1 MNKPTNI
8 TYDELVKTI
17 TMFWIDNALEESINA
32 EVEKFVTEL
41 ETKLTKIG
49 TKEGLRDYIRSVKAS
64 LGNILGLMEV
74 SEEKFKR
81 IISMLRRDR
90 KYVFSTEWSLDK
102 TRSVLLDQES
112 FMDDV
117 CELLLNGANSDR
129 FKRKIPDFYRKG
141 FVIDDSILSRLSDQT
156 ELARLAKKQ
165 LDVKYNN
172 SVANAVARRIEE
184 TVKFTC
190 DLEGLTLVRNKEVEM
205 FGKSYCIA
213 IPNAHDP
220 CVLIDYSYNITTSST
235 QSRYAEKVKTTQEL
249 ISNSGKKII
258 TINVI
263 EGAGWV
269 GRQSD
274 LRQIYDCSDYTLNVA
289 NIGLIDQIIRFALE
303 DKQ

>member
-1 MNKPTNI
+1 MNKPKKI
-8 TYDELVKTI
+8 SYDDLVKTI
-17 TMFWIDNALEESINA
+17 TMFWIDNSLEESINA
-32 EVEKFVTEL
+32 EVDKFVIEL

-49 TKEGLRDYIRSVKAS
+49 TKDGLRSYICSDKSALV
-64 LGNILGLMEV
+64 NILGLMEI

-117 CELLLNGANSDR
+117 CELLLNGANSDK

-141 FVIDDSILSRLSDQT
+141 FIIDDSILARLKDRT

-172 SVANAVARRIEE
+172 SVSNAVARKIEE
-184 TVKFTC
+184 TIKFTC
-190 DLEGLTLVRNKEVEM
+190 DLEGLTLVKNKEIEM

-213 IPNAHDP
+213 IPNEHDP
-220 CVLIDYSYNITTSST
+220 CILIDYSYNITTSST
-235 QSRYAEKVKTTQEL
+235 QSRYADKVKTTREN
-249 ISNSGKKII
+249 IANKGKKII
-258 TINVI
+258 TVNIV

-274 LRQIYDCSDYTLNVA
+274 LRQIYDNSDYTLNVA
-289 NIGLIDQIIRFALE
+289 NIGMIDQIIRFALE
-303 DKQ
+303 D

>member
-1 MNKPTNI
+1 MNKPANI
-8 TYDELVKTI
+8 TYDELIKTI
-17 TMFWIDNALEESINA
+17 TMFWIDNTLEDSINA
-32 EVEKFVTEL
+32 EVEKFVSEL

-49 TKEGLRDYIRSVKAS
+49 TKEGLRDYIRSDKAS
-64 LGNILGLMEV
+64 LGNILGLMEI

-81 IISMLRRDR
+81 IISMMRRDR

-102 TRSVLLDQES
+102 TRSTLLDQES

-117 CELLLNGANSDR
+117 CELLLNGANSER

-141 FVIDDSILSRLSDQT
+141 FMIDNSILARLSDRA

-172 SVANAVARRIEE
+172 SVATAVARKIDE

-190 DLEGLTLVRNKEVEM
+190 DLEGLTLAKNKEVDM
-205 FGKSYCIA
+205 FGRSYCIA
-213 IPNAHDP
+213 IPDAKNP
-220 CVLIDYSYNITTSST
+220 RVLIDYSYNITTSST
-235 QSRYAEKVKTTQEL
+235 QSRYAEKVKHTQD
-249 ISNSGKKII
+249 IIASSGKKIV

-274 LRQIYDCSDYTLNVA
+274 LRQIYDISDYTLNIA
-289 NIGLIDQIIRFALE
+289 NLGLIDQIIRFAME
-303 DKQ
+303 D

>member
-1 MNKPTNI
+1 MNKPANI
-8 TYDELVKTI
+8 SYDELVKTI

-32 EVEKFVTEL
+32 EVENFVSEL

-49 TKEGLRDYIRSVKAS
+49 TKEGLREYIRSDKSS
-64 LGNILGLMEV
+64 LGNILGLMEI

-81 IISMLRRDR
+81 IISMMRRDR

-102 TRSVLLDQES
+102 TRSVLMDQES

-117 CELLLNGANSDR
+117 CELLLNGANSER

-141 FVIDDSILSRLSDQT
+141 FMIDNSILSRLSDKT

-172 SVANAVARRIEE
+172 SVASAVARKIEE
-184 TVKFTC
+184 TIKFTC
-190 DLEGLTLVRNKEVEM
+190 DLEGLTLIKNKEVDM
-205 FGKSYCIA
+205 FGRSYCIA
-213 IPNAHDP
+213 IPNAQDP
-220 CVLIDYSYNITTSST
+220 RVLIDYSYNITTSST
-235 QSRYAEKVKTTQEL
+235 QSRYAEKVKHTQE
-249 ISNSGKKII
+249 IIARSGKKII

-274 LRQIYDCSDYTLNVA
+274 LRQIYDLSDYTLNIT
-289 NIGLIDQIIRFALE
+289 NIGMIDQIIRFALE
-303 DKQ
+303 D

>member
-1 MNKPTNI
+1 MNKPINI
-8 TYDELVKTI
+8 SYDELVKTI
-17 TMFWIDNALEESINA
+17 TMFWIDNSLEESINT
-32 EVEKFVTEL
+32 EVEKFVSEL

-49 TKEGLRDYIRSVKAS
+49 TKEGLSDYIRSDKSS
-64 LGNILGLMEV
+64 LGNILGLMEI

-81 IISMLRRDR
+81 IISIMRRER

-102 TRSVLLDQES
+102 TRSVMLDQAS
-112 FMDDV
+112 FMDEV
-117 CELLLNGANSDR
+117 CELLLNGANSEK

-141 FVIDDSILSRLSDQT
+141 FIIDDSTLARLTDRT
-156 ELARLAKKQ
+156 ELSRLAKKQ

-184 TVKFTC
+184 AVKFTC
-190 DLEGLTLVRNKEVEM
+190 DLEGLTLVRNKEVED

-213 IPNAHDP
+213 IPNAINP
-220 CVLIDYSYNITTSST
+220 RVLIDYSYNITTSST
-235 QSRYAEKVKTTQEL
+235 QSRYAEKVKTTHEA
-249 ISNSGKKII
+249 ISKSGRKTI

-274 LRQIYDCSDYTLNVA
+274 LRQIYDCSDYTLNIA
-289 NIGLIDQIIRFALE
+289 NIGLIDQIIRYALE
-303 DKQ
+303 D

>member
-1 MNKPTNI
+1 MNKPANI
-8 TYDELVKTI
+8 SYDELIKTI
-17 TMFWIDNALEESINA
+17 TMFWIDKTLEESINS
-32 EVEKFVTEL
+32 EVERFVTEL

-49 TKEGLRDYIRSVKAS
+49 TKEGLREYIRSDKSS
-64 LGNILGLMEV
+64 LGNILGLMEI

-90 KYVFSTEWSLDK
+90 KFVFSTEWSLDK
-102 TRSVLLDQES
+102 TRSVLMEQEA

-129 FKRKIPDFYRKG
+129 FKRKIPDFYRNG
-141 FVIDDSILSRLSDQT
+141 FIIDDSILSRLSDRT

-172 SVANAVARRIEE
+172 SVANAVARKIEE

-190 DLEGLTLVRNKEVEM
+190 DLEGLTLVRNKEVEALNR
-205 FGKSYCIA
+205 SYCIA
-213 IPNAHDP
+213 IPNAQKP
-220 CVLIDYSYNITTSST
+220 RVLIDYSYNITTSST
-235 QSRYAEKVKTTQEL
+235 QSRYAEKVKSTRES
-249 ISNSGKKII
+249 IANSGLKII

-274 LRQIYDCSDYTLNVA
+274 LRQIYDNSDYTLNVA
-289 NIGLIDQIIRFALE
+289 NIGLVDQIIRFALE
-303 DKQ
+303 G

>member
-1 MNKPTNI
+1 MNKPANI

-17 TMFWIDNALEESINA
+17 TMFWIDNTLEDSINA
-32 EVEKFVTEL
+32 EVEKFVSEL

-49 TKEGLRDYIRSVKAS
+49 TKEGLRDYIRSDKAS
-64 LGNILGLMEV
+64 LGNILGLMEI

-81 IISMLRRDR
+81 IISMMRRDR

-102 TRSVLLDQES
+102 TRSTLLDQES

-117 CELLLNGANSDR
+117 CELLLNGANSER

-141 FVIDDSILSRLSDQT
+141 FIIDNSILARLSDRA

-172 SVANAVARRIEE
+172 SVAAAVAKKIEE
-184 TVKFTC
+184 SVKFTC
-190 DLEGLTLVRNKEVEM
+190 DLEGLTLAKNKEVDL
-205 FGKSYCIA
+205 FGRSYCIA
-213 IPNAHDP
+213 IPNAQDP
-220 CVLIDYSYNITTSST
+220 RVLIDYSYNITTSST
-235 QSRYAEKVKTTQEL
+235 QSRYAEKVKHTHD
-249 ISNSGKKII
+249 IIASSGKKII

-274 LRQIYDCSDYTLNVA
+274 LRQIYDSSDYTLNIT
-289 NIGLIDQIIRFALE
+289 NLGLIDQIIRFALE
-303 DKQ
+303 D

>member
-1 MNKPTNI
+1 MNKPAKI

-17 TMFWIDNALEESINA
+17 TMFWTDNALEEAINA
-32 EVEKFVTEL
+32 EVEKFVSEL

-49 TKEGLRDYIRSVKAS
+49 TKEGLRDYIRSDKAS
-64 LGNILGLMEV
+64 LGNILGLMEI

-81 IISMLRRDR
+81 IISMMRRDR

-102 TRSVLLDQES
+102 TRSVLMDQEN

-117 CELLLNGANSDR
+117 CELLLNGANSAR

-141 FVIDDSILSRLSDQT
+141 FIIDESILARLSDRA

-172 SVANAVARRIEE
+172 SVAAAVGRKIDEA
-184 TVKFTC
+184 VKFTC
-190 DLEGLTLVRNKEVEM
+190 DLEGLTLVKNKEIDM
-205 FGKSYCIA
+205 FGRSYCIA
-213 IPNAHDP
+213 IPNAHAP
-220 CVLIDYSYNITTSST
+220 RVLIDYSYNITTSST
-235 QSRYAEKVKTTQEL
+235 QSRYAEKAKTTQE
-249 ISNSGKKII
+249 IIANSGKKII

-274 LRQIYDCSDYTLNVA
+274 LRQIYDSSDYTLNIA
-289 NIGLIDQIIRFALE
+289 NIGLIDQIIRFSLE
-303 DKQ
+303 D

>member
-8 TYDELVKTI
+8 SYDELVKTI
-17 TMFWIDNALEESINA
+17 TMFWIDTSLEESINA
-32 EVEKFVTEL
+32 EVESFVTEL

-49 TKEGLRDYIRSVKAS
+49 TKEGLCQYIRSDKAA
-64 LGNILGLMEV
+64 LGNILGLMEI

-102 TRSVLLDQES
+102 TRSVLLEQES

-117 CELLLNGANSDR
+117 CELLLNGANAER

-141 FVIDDSILSRLSDQT
+141 FIIDDSTLERLADRT
-156 ELARLAKKQ
+156 ELARLAKRQ

-172 SVANAVARRIEE
+172 SVANAVAKKIEE

-190 DLEGLTLVRNKEVEM
+190 DLEGLTWVRNKEVDM
-205 FGKSYCIA
+205 FDKSYCIA
-213 IPNAHDP
+213 IPNAVNP
-220 CVLIDYSYNITTSST
+220 RVLIDYSYNITTSSMQSKYANKTKMT
-235 QSRYAEKVKTTQEL
+235 QDV
-249 ISNSGKKII
+249 ISKSGKKIV
-258 TINVI
+258 TINII

-274 LRQIYDCSDYTLNVA
+274 LRQIYDNSDYTLNVS
-289 NIGLIDQIIRFALE
+289 NIGLIDQIIRYALE
-303 DKQ
+303 D

>member
-8 TYDELVKTI
+8 SYDELVNTI
-17 TMFWIDNALEESINA
+17 TMFWIDNALEEAINA

-41 ETKLTKIG
+41 ETKLTRIG
-49 TKEGLRDYIRSVKAS
+49 SKEGLCEYIRSDKAS
-64 LGNILGLMEV
+64 LGNILGLMEI

-90 KYVFSTEWSLDK
+90 KFVFSTEWSLDK

-129 FKRKIPDFYRKG
+129 FKRKIPDFYRKS
-141 FVIDDSILSRLSDQT
+141 FMIDNSILSRLSDKT

-172 SVANAVARRIEE
+172 SVSNAVAKKIEE

-190 DLEGLTLVRNKEVEM
+190 DLEGLTLVKNKEVDVC
-205 FGKSYCIA
+205 GKSYCIA
-213 IPNAHDP
+213 IPNAQNP
-220 CVLIDYSYNITTSST
+220 RVLIDYSYNITTSST
-235 QSRYAEKVKTTQEL
+235 QSRYAEKVKNTQEV
-249 ISNSGKKII
+249 IASSGNKIV
-258 TINVI
+258 TVNVI

-274 LRQIYDCSDYTLNVA
+274 LRQIYDYSDYTLNIA
-289 NIGLIDQIIRFALE
+289 NIGRIDQIIRFALE
-303 DKQ
+303 E

>member
-17 TMFWIDNALEESINA
+17 TMFWIDNALEESINT

-49 TKEGLRDYIRSVKAS
+49 TKEGLRDYICSDKAS
-64 LGNILGLMEV
+64 LGNILGLMEI

-102 TRSVLLDQES
+102 TRSVLMDQES

-117 CELLLNGANSDR
+117 CELLLNGANSER

-141 FVIDDSILSRLSDQT
+141 FVIDNAILSRLSNRT

-172 SVANAVARRIEE
+172 SVSHTVAKKIEE

-190 DLEGLTLVRNKEVEM
+190 DLEGLTFVKNKEVDM
-205 FGKSYCIA
+205 FGRSYCIA
-213 IPNAHDP
+213 IPNAMNP
-220 CVLIDYSYNITTSST
+220 RVLIDYSYNITTSST
-235 QSRYAEKVKTTQEL
+235 QSRYADKVKVTQEI
-249 ISNSGKKII
+249 ISKYGNKIV

-274 LRQIYDCSDYTLNVA
+274 LRQIYDYSDYTLNVA

-303 DKQ
+303 V

>member
-1 MNKPTNI
+1 
-8 TYDELVKTI
+8 
-17 TMFWIDNALEESINA
+17 
-32 EVEKFVTEL
+32 
-41 ETKLTKIG
+41 
-49 TKEGLRDYIRSVKAS
+49 
-64 LGNILGLMEV
+64 MEV

-129 FKRKIPDFYRKG
+129 FNNRYIISFVKLFVNKYRVGCRNNLPPDFYRKG
-141 FVIDDSILSRLSDQT
+141 FVIDDSILSRLSDRT

-213 IPNAHDP
+213 ILNSHDP